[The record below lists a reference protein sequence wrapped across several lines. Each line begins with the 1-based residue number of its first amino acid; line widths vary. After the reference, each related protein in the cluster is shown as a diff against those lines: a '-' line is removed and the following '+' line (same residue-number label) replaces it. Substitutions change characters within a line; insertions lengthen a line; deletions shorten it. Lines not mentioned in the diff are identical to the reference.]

1 MQNHEKAKII
11 YAQDLIEQS
20 KAKKEKD
27 LIRKV
32 KDEKEEKKTALYNKM
47 KHDIVIQFNIRGKT
61 KKKRK
66 KAK

>member
-32 KDEKEEKKTALYNKM
+32 KDEKEEKKTAMYNKI
-47 KHDIVIQFNIRGKT
+47 KHDIVR
-61 KKKRK
+61 
-66 KAK
+66 